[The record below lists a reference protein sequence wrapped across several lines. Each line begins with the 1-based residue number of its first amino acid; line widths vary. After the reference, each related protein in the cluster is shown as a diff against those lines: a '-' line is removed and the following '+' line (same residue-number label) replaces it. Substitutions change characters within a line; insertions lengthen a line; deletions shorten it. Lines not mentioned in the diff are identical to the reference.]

1 MGGEVSLREFIK
13 AWKELEVENAR
24 RGFITHL
31 VVYIIVNSFLIFA
44 NLWISPE
51 VMWFVWPLAGW
62 TIGIA
67 LHAYH
72 SRPSEVAKSIERKA
86 MEIEVYARKKKR

>member
-1 MGGEVSLREFIK
+1 MVLGLEILALVCVGGVVGGEVSLREFIK

-51 VMWFVWPLAGW
+51 VMWFV
-62 TIGIA
+62 
-67 LHAYH
+67 
-72 SRPSEVAKSIERKA
+72 
-86 MEIEVYARKKKR
+86 

>member
-1 MGGEVSLREFIK
+1 M
-13 AWKELEVENAR
+13 
-24 RGFITHL
+24 
-31 VVYIIVNSFLIFA
+31 
-44 NLWISPE
+44 
-51 VMWFVWPLAGW
+51 AGW

-72 SRPSEVAKSIERKA
+72 SRPSEVAKSIERKT

>member
-51 VMWFVWPLAGW
+51 VMWFV
-62 TIGIA
+62 
-67 LHAYH
+67 
-72 SRPSEVAKSIERKA
+72 
-86 MEIEVYARKKKR
+86 

>member
-1 MGGEVSLREFIK
+1 MVLGLEILALVCVGGVVSGEVSLREFIK

-51 VMWFVWPLAGW
+51 VMWFV
-62 TIGIA
+62 
-67 LHAYH
+67 
-72 SRPSEVAKSIERKA
+72 
-86 MEIEVYARKKKR
+86 